1 MLGLGLGIK
10 AAPNVVAA
18 ASFANN
24 KSLLFREGP
33 QGDFVTSNY
42 TTSTVW
48 QGSHSISC
56 WAKPRD
62 GRPLNAEMFW
72 SVADGTSDAFALQL
86 GSTGV
91 LSYSLISNS
100 DLMVFASA
108 AARFADGAQSDF
120 KHYVAVITKV
130 ASGNSTFVLY
140 ENGSA
145 ISVNQLGGGSL
156 ELTEANH
163 AQFGAGVG
171 DHAAFA
177 IGGKLASAGSTISPY
192 EGHMDEVTVWNTA
205 LDANAASEIYNGGD
219 PTDLT
224 SDGTHYSA
232 SNVVLYYRF
241 EDDAT
246 DTAETSDATI
256 TGATFST
263 TVPSS

>member
-1 MLGLGLGIK
+1 MLGLGGNIQNDK
-10 AAPNVVAA
+10 IPKRSYTNG
-18 ASFANN
+18 ST
-24 KSLLFREGP
+24 LLDG
-33 QGDFVTSNY
+33 TN
-42 TTSTVW
+42 VW
-48 QGSHSISC
+48 QGSHSISW

-62 GRPLNAEMFW
+62 GRPENNEALW
-72 SVADGTSDAFALQL
+72 SVTDGSGDAFIMSLASNGTL
-86 GSTGV
+86 G
-91 LSYSLISNS
+91 YSIISNG
-100 DLMVFASA
+100 DLMVFASGV
-108 AARFADGAQSDF
+108 RFADGAQSDF
-120 KHYVAVITKV
+120 THYVAVVTKV
-130 ASGNSTFVLY
+130 ASGNSTFAIY

-145 ISVNQLGGGSL
+145 ISVTQLAAGNL
-156 ELTEANH
+156 ELSDTNH
-163 AQFGAGVG
+163 NLFGAGVG

-177 IGGKLASAGSTISPY
+177 IGAKLAASSQSTLY

-205 LDANAASEIYNGGD
+205 LNANAASEIYNGGD

>member
-10 AAPNVVAA
+10 ATSNAVIAVAA
-18 ASFANN
+18 SSFANN
-24 KSLLFREGP
+24 KSLLFREG

-48 QGSHSISC
+48 QGSHSVSW

-62 GRPLNAEMFW
+62 GRPAANEVFW
-72 SVADGTSDAFALQL
+72 GVTDGAGDAFTMTL
-86 GSTGV
+86 GSNGTVG
-91 LSYSLISNS
+91 YSIVSNG
-100 DLMVFASA
+100 DLMVFISS
-108 AARFADGAQSDF
+108 ARFADGAQSDF

-130 ASGNSTFVLY
+130 ASGNSTFALY

-145 ISVNQLGGGSL
+145 LSVTQLAAGVL
-156 ELTEANH
+156 ELSDTNH
-163 AQFGAGVG
+163 NLFGAGVG

-177 IGGKLASAGSTISPY
+177 LGAKLAASSQSLHH

-205 LDANAASEIYNGGD
+205 LDANAVSEIYNGGD